1 MSLSNP
7 FGKMKVERD
16 SEDENEDFQKVKSN
30 KPSQQLFVAPEQK
43 KKKKRPENTEN
54 QGTKIEDEEGF
65 EEVSKHKP
73 QRKKQKS
80 EEGDDFNSLKQN
92 HYAQKEGPKYYPP
105 KTKKPGK
112 REYERKSGT
121 GRGKEV
127 SKGGAGGK
135 GTWGDNPKEIS
146 RKFEKNYDEYYI
158 DKALRGEFKE
168 YDKEYKKEDKNDE
181 KKDDKNEE
189 KNEDKNEEK
198 NEEKND
204 EKKDDK
210 NEKEDEKNENVKEGE
225 NENYKGRKG
234 RKDKKDKEKVVNK
247 EDLLTRPENA
257 QSLDDYLKEHKK
269 EEEEEEKKVE
279 RPKDSENLTVLHVEK
294 SNEIG
299 VSEVKKKKGKKHKEK
314 KNENNQDFSNVFDNL
329 KIGESGRSDYRP
341 KEKKGKFKFDPQDF
355 PKF

>member
-73 QRKKQKS
+73 QSKKQKS

-105 KTKKPGK
+105 KNKKPGK
-112 REYERKSGT
+112 REFERKSGT
-121 GRGKEV
+121 GRGKEI

-146 RKFEKNYDEYYI
+146 RKYEKNYDEYYI
-158 DKALRGEFKE
+158 DRALNPRKE
-168 YDKEYKKEDKNDE
+168 KDDEKEEKEEKEDKE
-181 KKDDKNEE
+181 IKENEE
-189 KNEDKNEEK
+189 KVEKDVNKGEEDKKENEDV
-198 NEEKND
+198 
-204 EKKDDK
+204 KDNK
-210 NEKEDEKNENVKEGE
+210 QEFK
-225 NENYKGRKG
+225 
-234 RKDKKDKEKVVNK
+234 KDKKGKEKKFEKEVKK
-247 EDLLTRPENA
+247 EDLLNVPDNA
-257 QSLDDYLKEHKK
+257 ISLDEYLKQQNVEKK
-269 EEEEEEKKVE
+269 EEEDIKVE
-279 RPKDSENLTVLHVEK
+279 RPKDTENLTVLQVEK

-299 VSEVKKKKGKKHKEK
+299 VTEVKKKKGKKHKEK
-314 KNENNQDFSNVFDNL
+314 KENKEEFSNVFDNL
-329 KIGESGRSDYRP
+329 KIGEVGRGNEYHHTQ
-341 KEKKGKFKFDPQDF
+341 EKKGKFKFDPKDF

>member
-105 KTKKPGK
+105 KNKKPGK
-112 REYERKSGT
+112 REFERKSGT
-121 GRGKEV
+121 GRGKEI

-135 GTWGDNPKEIS
+135 GTWGNNPKEIS
-146 RKFEKNYDEYYI
+146 RRYEKNNDDYYFEQALNPKKILDENVLYDGKIKTYDSLY
-158 DKALRGEFKE
+158 KSYKFKE
-168 YDKEYKKEDKNDE
+168 EKLIYFNFIDDEEFILIKDIKKFLYSFKYM
-181 KKDDKNEE
+181 KLMKE
-189 KNEDKNEEK
+189 KNALKNIH
-198 NEEKND
+198 
-204 EKKDDK
+204 
-210 NEKEDEKNENVKEGE
+210 
-225 NENYKGRKG
+225 
-234 RKDKKDKEKVVNK
+234 
-247 EDLLTRPENA
+247 L
-257 QSLDDYLKEHKK
+257 Q
-269 EEEEEEKKVE
+269 
-279 RPKDSENLTVLHVEK
+279 
-294 SNEIG
+294 I
-299 VSEVKKKKGKKHKEK
+299 
-314 KNENNQDFSNVFDNL
+314 
-329 KIGESGRSDYRP
+329 
-341 KEKKGKFKFDPQDF
+341 
-355 PKF
+355 

>member
-1 MSLSNP
+1 MSNP
-7 FGKMKVERD
+7 FVKLKVEHDSD
-16 SEDENEDFQKVKSN
+16 SEEEFKKVKSN
-30 KPSQQLFVAPEQK
+30 KPVQQLFVSQEQK
-43 KKKKRPENTEN
+43 KKKKRPENQESETQKE
-54 QGTKIEDEEGF
+54 EEEGF

-73 QRKKQKS
+73 QRKKVRT
-80 EEGDDFNSLKQN
+80 EEGEEDYESTKQN

-112 REYERKSGT
+112 REFERKSGT